1 MRRVL
6 SLLLIAAAI
15 PAWSAHPVRAKK
27 GMVVTVEPHATEV
40 GLQILAAGGNA
51 VDAAVAVGF
60 ALAVTHPGAGNI
72 GGGGFMLLRMADG
85 RTAFIDFRERAPL
98 AATRDMYVDAGKATR
113 DSMVGYRASG
123 VPGTVRGM
131 EYAWQKFGS
140 KNKNWGELV
149 GPAMNLAS
157 VGYAVTDAEAQSMR
171 TASSSAAA
179 NITKWATP
187 LCRPISAACWSASH
201 A

>member
-1 MRRVL
+1 MRRTL
-6 SLLLIAAAI
+6 SLLLLAAAI
-15 PAWSAHPVRAKK
+15 PVWAAHPVRARH

-40 GLQILAAGGNA
+40 GIKILEAGGNA

-98 AATRDMYVDAGKATR
+98 AATRNMYVDAAGKATH

-131 EYAWQKFGS
+131 EYAWQKFGT
-140 KNKNWGELV
+140 KKWDELV
-149 GPAMNLAS
+149 IPAAELAS
-157 VGYAVTDAEAQSMR
+157 KGYAITDAEATSMEG
-171 TASSSAAA
+171 AA
-179 NITKWATP
+179 
-187 LCRPISAACWSASH
+187 RS
-201 A
+201 

>member
-1 MRRVL
+1 MRRTI
-6 SLLLIAAAI
+6 SLMLLAAAAI
-15 PAWSAHPVRAKK
+15 PVWAAHPVRAKH

-40 GLQILAAGGNA
+40 GLKVLEAGGNA

-113 DSMVGYRASG
+113 DSMVGY
-123 VPGTVRGM
+123 
-131 EYAWQKFGS
+131 
-140 KNKNWGELV
+140 
-149 GPAMNLAS
+149 
-157 VGYAVTDAEAQSMR
+157 
-171 TASSSAAA
+171 
-179 NITKWATP
+179 
-187 LCRPISAACWSASH
+187 
-201 A
+201 